1 MPTCD
6 TENCPKQNRL
16 QREQPTTAK
25 LRRPGR
31 PKLTASQKE
40 KRKQMKARGEL
51 PLPKLEIV
59 YNSEGK
65 AIGKKD
71 PDGKFIP
78 YKARGRPKEHSR

>member
-1 MPTCD
+1 
-6 TENCPKQNRL
+6 
-16 QREQPTTAK
+16 
-25 LRRPGR
+25 
-31 PKLTASQKE
+31 
-40 KRKQMKARGEL
+40 MKARGEL